1 MIATRKGNAP
11 PEGETGRGAESTE
24 SIEVGNLKRQS
35 STEPVAARAK
45 VITFPGPRVKRA
57 PSIIAQH
64 FCTCRAGAVCVFCLS
79 WNRTIRGIEARS
91 QALGQRARAG
101 G

>member
-1 MIATRKGNAP
+1 MRPTRKDNDRVQAVGVGKQNHIRQP
-11 PEGETGRGAESTE
+11 NYSAELS
-24 SIEVGNLKRQS
+24 N
-35 STEPVAARAK
+35 EPVAVKAK
-45 VITFPGPRVKRA
+45 IIQFPSSRVKHA

-64 FCTCRAGAVCVFCLS
+64 FCTCRAGAVCLFCLS
-79 WNRTIRGIEARS
+79 WNRTILGIEARS